1 DLCKCNRWVVSVQST
16 FENDD
21 FENMYRRAVQCIT
34 PGDFDDTKKKQHQED
49 VLQCVVGRLL
59 LRHATHVFTGTP
71 WKEIQIGR
79 TEKGKPFLLN
89 PPHTNFGLNITH
101 QGDFVGFASSCT
113 SSVGVD
119 LMRLDKKRAGKTA
132 DEYINTMAKSASP
145 DELRMMRSQPTEAM
159 KMTMFYR
166 YWCLKEA
173 VLKATGDGII
183 DDLSRINFQVDVNDR
198 YRPGCFV
205 TSTTV
210 RMDGKLQ
217 RHWNFEESFV
227 NANHVAAVCKERVLP
242 RWCLFNK
249 DPDAKVFFSEV
260 SFGSLLKHSTVLNPL
275 PDNAKGAYE
284 EFISKPRRAF

>member
-1 DLCKCNRWVVSVQST
+1 
-16 FENDD
+16 
-21 FENMYRRAVQCIT
+21 
-34 PGDFDDTKKKQHQED
+34 
-49 VLQCVVGRLL
+49 
-59 LRHATHVFTGTP
+59 
-71 WKEIQIGR
+71 
-79 TEKGKPFLLN
+79 LN

-145 DELRMMRSQPTEAM
+145 GELRMMRSQPTEAM

-198 YRPGCFV
+198 YRPGTF
-205 TSTTV
+205 
-210 RMDGKLQ
+210 L
-217 RHWNFEESFV
+217 
-227 NANHVAAVCKERVLP
+227 
-242 RWCLFNK
+242 
-249 DPDAKVFFSEV
+249 
-260 SFGSLLKHSTVLNPL
+260 
-275 PDNAKGAYE
+275 
-284 EFISKPRRAF
+284 